1 MTARVSIVVT
11 AFNQEA
17 FISEAV
23 ESALGQTVPATE
35 VVVID
40 DGSTDRTPE
49 ILARHPAIRVVRQPN
64 GGVSSARNRGI
75 AECRGEFLILLD
87 GDDRLDPRAVE
98 TGLAAFTERSDLAFV
113 WGTHRT
119 IDEDGRLISRKHKPG
134 VTGSHYA
141 RLLYNN
147 YIVSPGVAMYRISV
161 LREAAGFDVSL
172 RGSEDYD
179 LHLRLTRTHPVAFH
193 PAEVLEYRRHGG
205 NTTRNSAHM
214 LIITLKALAKQA
226 DAASRDANLHA
237 SYRRGV
243 AAWMR
248 LYGMRALREGLT
260 PGPATRIHRLRD
272 AYRAIHFGTTLLARS
287 MPFHPRQLR
296 PSSLNR

>member
-1 MTARVSIVVT
+1 MTANVSIVVT

-23 ESALGQTVPATE
+23 ESALAQTVPAAE

-40 DGSTDRTPE
+40 DGSTDRTAE
-49 ILARHPAIRVVRQPN
+49 ILALQPAIRVVRQSN

-75 AECRGEFLILLD
+75 AECRAEFLILLD
-87 GDDRLDPRAVE
+87 GDDRLDRRAVE

-119 IDEDGRLISRKHKPG
+119 IDENGTLISRKHKHP
-134 VTGSHYA
+134 VTEGHYA
-141 RLLYNN
+141 HLLSNN
-147 YIVSPGVAMYRISV
+147 YIISPGVAMYRTSV
-161 LREAAGFDVSL
+161 LRESGGFDVSL

-179 LHLRLTRTHPVAFH
+179 LHLRLTRAHPVAFH
-193 PAEVLEYRRHGG
+193 PAEVLEYRRHSG

-226 DAASRDANLHA
+226 DEASTDPALAA

-248 LYGMRALREGLT
+248 LYGTRALREGLT
-260 PGPATRIHRLRD
+260 TGPGARMQRLRD
-272 AYRAIHFGTTLLARS
+272 AARAVLFGTTLLVRS
-287 MPFHPRQLR
+287 LRSRPHQLR
-296 PSSLNR
+296 PSS